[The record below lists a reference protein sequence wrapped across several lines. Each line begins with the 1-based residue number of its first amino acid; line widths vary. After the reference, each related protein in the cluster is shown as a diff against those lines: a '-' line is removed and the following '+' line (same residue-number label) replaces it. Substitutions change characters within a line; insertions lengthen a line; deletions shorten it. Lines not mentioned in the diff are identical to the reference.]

1 MLLLDHWHFS
11 FTYVKRIM
19 GPEFYLPP
27 QLSVKGGP
35 KTGVYIEYSS
45 LNMEI
50 VEVQNATGKLS
61 AKAVGNSVSQPE
73 IIY

>member
-1 MLLLDHWHFS
+1 M
-11 FTYVKRIM
+11 V
-19 GPEFYLPP
+19 PEFYLPP
-27 QLSVKGGP
+27 YLSVKGGP

-61 AKAVGNSVSQPE
+61 AKAVGNSVS
-73 IIY
+73 YLRSFTDS